1 MTPLALFAYNRPAHV
16 AAALDSLARCAR
28 LDECRVHVFCDG
40 PKGPDDARA
49 VAATRAVVRER
60 AGALNAEVVER
71 EENLGLARSVVTGV
85 TDLCARFGR
94 VIVVEDDLIV
104 APDFLAY
111 MLAAL
116 DRYEDADDVYQ
127 VSGFM
132 VPVAHPAVPDTFFL
146 PLTTTWG
153 WATWGRAWEA
163 FDWDASGAVE
173 ALRDPETRARFDL
186 GGAYPYA
193 AMLEDRLAG
202 RNDSWG
208 ILWWWAVFKARS
220 LVLHPRRSLV
230 RVGGMDGTGT
240 HSGAV
245 DPLGQPGAE
254 AFRAPVLGTGPGV
267 SPRLPDRVAP
277 DAAALA
283 RVTAYLDERFG
294 RRSRTWTRRLARR
307 LGAERPAAH
316 GGA

>member
-1 MTPLALFAYNRPAHV
+1 MTPLALFAYSRPAHV

-28 LDECRVHVFCDG
+28 LKECRVHVFCDG
-40 PKGPDDARA
+40 PKGPEDAAA
-49 VAATRAVVRER
+49 VAETRRVVRER
-60 AGALNAEVVER
+60 AGGLGAEVIER
-71 EENLGLARSVVTGV
+71 EANLGLARSVVTGV
-85 TDLCARFGR
+85 TDLCARYGR
-94 VIVVEDDLIV
+94 VIVVEDDLVV

-132 VPVAHPAVPDTFFL
+132 VPVAHPEAPDAFFL

-153 WATWGRAWEA
+153 WATWARAWAA
-163 FDWDASGAVE
+163 FDGEATGAAE
-173 ALRDPETRARFDL
+173 ALGDPETRRRFDL

-193 AMLEDRLAG
+193 AMLEDRLGG

-208 ILWWWAVFKARS
+208 ILWWWAVFKAHG
-220 LVLHPRRSLV
+220 LVLHPRRSLA
-230 RVGGMDGTGT
+230 RAGGMDGTGT

-245 DPLGQPGAE
+245 DPLGQPGVE
-254 AFRAPVLGTGPGV
+254 AFRAPVLGAA
-267 SPRLPDRVAP
+267 PRLPDRVAP
-277 DAAALA
+277 DGAALA